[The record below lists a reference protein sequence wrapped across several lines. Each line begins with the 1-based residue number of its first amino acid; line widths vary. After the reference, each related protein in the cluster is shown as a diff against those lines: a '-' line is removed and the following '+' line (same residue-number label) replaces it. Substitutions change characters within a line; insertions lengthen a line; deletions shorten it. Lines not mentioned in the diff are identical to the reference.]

1 MKRYIIAAISIL
13 AFAASMVS
21 CTDHEVIRQ
30 LNDVEAYINEHPDSA
45 LSVLDSMSAESIRG
59 RKANARFA
67 LLYSMALDKSYI
79 DVDNDSIIA
88 PAVKWYR
95 HHGSP
100 DDKLKTLYYLGRTY
114 GNAGNAENEMKSYVK
129 AEKYA
134 EKAGNRT
141 AVGMLYSAKGRIYS
155 SIYSFDDA
163 IGNYI
168 LASDCYQKDNN
179 IPKYINSLFQIAGLY
194 SMTGKPT
201 EADSVLAHTEPY
213 RDRMSVT
220 QKSRYYSILLSVSSG
235 KKADNLITEYL
246 TEVPDSAAV
255 NWMAIAESY
264 YNVSSMKSN

>member
-13 AFAASMVS
+13 AL
-21 CTDHEVIRQ
+21 CTDHKVIRQ
-30 LNDVEAYINEHPDSA
+30 LNNVEAYLSEHPDSA

-213 RDRMSVT
+213 RDRMSVA

-255 NWMAIAESY
+255 NWMAVAESY